1 MERALSF
8 IVGWVLI
15 FNLLNIFYMSI
26 SKRAYYE
33 NFFGSLCVY
42 FIALIEKPII
52 YGIQFSSKY
61 GLSVVELIYGML
73 VLFFIVRYI
82 LSNNSTVIFNTDW
95 KSFCTCANKVLA
107 SYDIESSCYK
117 SSLHIDKGISE
128 ISLLYTISHRK
139 MILVH
144 FSNMRSISEKINFK
158 EEISELLEGANLISK
173 KSRYG
178 YIFANFIFTLALL
191 IHIRISM

>member
-1 MERALSF
+1 MGETYPFLYIEIKQQSSLQTSAMSYLSF

-15 FNLLNIFYMSI
+15 FNLINIFYMSI

-95 KSFCTCANKVLA
+95 KSFC
-107 SYDIESSCYK
+107 SQ
-117 SSLHIDKGISE
+117 
-128 ISLLYTISHRK
+128 
-139 MILVH
+139 VH
-144 FSNMRSISEKINFK
+144 FSV
-158 EEISELLEGANLISK
+158 
-173 KSRYG
+173 
-178 YIFANFIFTLALL
+178 
-191 IHIRISM
+191 